1 MPVEQ
6 SLEEV
11 QKGRRLLDPLSPH
24 SDSTEWEFDESQI
37 GLGKHPHGGRVW
49 TKGAILFPLVEA
61 NVLRFVESRLGLRV
75 PSLTT
80 DSKT

>member
-1 MPVEQ
+1 M
-6 SLEEV
+6 
-11 QKGRRLLDPLSPH
+11 G
-24 SDSTEWEFDESQI
+24 FDESQI
-37 GLGKHPHGGRVW
+37 GPGKHPHGVRVW

-61 NVLRFVESRLGLRV
+61 NVLRSAKSQLGLGV